1 MCVCVCV
8 LHIIS
13 RSGFNH
19 NNMRLVANPILC
31 GLRDRCPEN
40 NVEVPDRCP
49 ENVEVL
55 HKMSRKCRSQVK
67 CWIQTDVQKLKL
79 MDLV

>member
-1 MCVCVCV
+1 MCVCV

-31 GLRDRCPEN
+31 GLRDICPEN
-40 NVEVPDRCP
+40 VEMPDRCP

-55 HKMSRKCRSQVK
+55 HKMSRKCRSQVLDPDR
-67 CWIQTDVQKLKL
+67 CPEVEVDGLGVNLAN
-79 MDLV
+79 